1 MPTAFVTGGTG
12 FLGSNLVHLLHEQ
25 GWNVIAMHRG
35 TTSADRLKAL
45 GAEPRTA
52 ELDDVESLKRAMP
65 EGVDAVFHLAA
76 SISWWRFDRKQ
87 QEQVNVGG
95 TRNVAEAALARG
107 AKRFVHTSSVAAYG
121 IDHASIDERT
131 PSTAGQSPL
140 GYVRTK
146 WLAEQEVRKAIQKGL
161 SAVIVNPAN
170 IMGPYD
176 RTGWARLFRMLKE
189 GKLPGVPPGSG
200 SWCHSREVARA
211 HLAAATR
218 GEVGDNYLLGGTD
231 GSYAELATTMAEL
244 LGVKPPRPVPGAM
257 LKAIGT
263 VNEWLSIFTRK
274 EPDMTYGS
282 ALVVSSSWRVDS
294 SKAVRDLGYVPR
306 SLREMTE
313 DSFRWQKEAGLI

>member
-12 FLGSNLVHLLHEQ
+12 FLGSNLVSLLKEE
-25 GWNVIAMHRG
+25 GWQVIAMHRG
-35 TTSADRLKAL
+35 TTSADRLTTL
-45 GAEPRTA
+45 GAEPRSA

-65 EGVDAVFHLAA
+65 EGVDAVFHVAA
-76 SISWWRFDRKQ
+76 SISWWRFDREQ
-87 QEQVNVGG
+87 QERVNVGG

-121 IDHASIDERT
+121 IDQTNIDERT
-131 PSTAGQSPL
+131 PSTAGKSPF

-146 WLAEQEVRKAIQKGL
+146 WLAEQEVRKALQKGL
-161 SAVIVNPAN
+161 TAVIVNPTN

-211 HLAAATR
+211 HLAAVTQGKV
-218 GEVGDNYLLGGTD
+218 GENYLLGGAD
-231 GSYAELATTMAEL
+231 GTYAELTTMMAEL
-244 LGVKPPRPVPGAM
+244 LGVKPPRPVPGLV
-257 LKAIGT
+257 LKAVGT

-282 ALVVSSSWRVDS
+282 AVVVCSSWRVDS
-294 SKAVRDLGYVPR
+294 SKAVRELGYVPR

-313 DSFRWQKEAGLI
+313 DSYRWQRDAGLI

>member
-12 FLGSNLVHLLHEQ
+12 FLGSNLVSLLKEQ
-25 GWNVIAMHRG
+25 GWQVIAMHRG
-35 TTSADRLKAL
+35 TTRPDGLTAL
-45 GAEPRTA
+45 GAETRTA

-65 EGVDAVFHLAA
+65 EGVDAVFHVAA
-76 SISWWRFDRKQ
+76 SISWWRFDREQ
-87 QEQVNVGG
+87 QERVNVGG

-121 IDHASIDERT
+121 IDQTSIDERT
-131 PSTAGQSPL
+131 PSTAAKSPF

-146 WLAEQEVRKAIQKGL
+146 WLAEEEVRKAVQKGL
-161 SAVIVNPAN
+161 SAVIVNPTN
-170 IMGPYD
+170 IMGPHD

-200 SWCHSREVARA
+200 SWCHSREVAGA
-211 HLAAATR
+211 HLAAVTQGKI
-218 GEVGDNYLLGGTD
+218 GENYLLGGAEGT
-231 GSYAELATTMAEL
+231 YAELATMMAEL
-244 LGVKPPRPVPGAM
+244 LGVKPPRPVPGAV
-257 LKAIGT
+257 LKAVGT

-282 ALVVSSSWRVDS
+282 AMIVCSSWRADS
-294 SKAVRDLGYVPR
+294 SKAVRELGYVPR

-313 DSFRWQKEAGLI
+313 DSYRWQKDAGLV